1 MTEHS
6 TADLVAEFGIMVVD
20 APEAQLS
27 DPTVWLLTAD
37 TMRSGHYDLDNR
49 TELVGVYD
57 SLKGAAW
64 GWAREAVRQ
73 GLYHPIVTQ
82 AVVQS

>member
-1 MTEHS
+1 MSETR
-6 TADLVAEFGIMVVD
+6 TQDLVEQFGIMVVD

-27 DPTVWLLTAD
+27 DTTVWLLTAD
-37 TMRSGHYDLDNR
+37 TMRAGHYDLDNR

-64 GWAREAVRQ
+64 GWAREAVKQ